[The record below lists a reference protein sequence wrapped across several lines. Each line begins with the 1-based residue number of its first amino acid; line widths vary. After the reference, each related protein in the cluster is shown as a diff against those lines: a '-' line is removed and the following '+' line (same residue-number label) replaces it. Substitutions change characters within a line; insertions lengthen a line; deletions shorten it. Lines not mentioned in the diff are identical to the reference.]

1 MRICLYIVTLVIVCL
16 NEILAFSGQPTKSN
30 EIVKPSSRRNILK
43 SGITAAAAVVVLDQ
57 NAGAAFGEDGSKQE
71 PFRVIFSIQTD
82 RSNEKQDDVEIEVI
96 PDWAPLASARFKELV
111 ETGFYDGSRFHRVL
125 PFYVA
130 QFGISAEKSKNKE
143 WIFCERNCKSI
154 PDEPR
159 LVNNKRGTLSF
170 ASSGKNSRQTQVFI
184 NLVDNDG
191 VPNFLDAQGF
201 VPFARI
207 VDNEKNWAVV
217 DNLNKEYGIQESFSG
232 GMVGSVNQ
240 AKASFYGEEY
250 LDALFPKLSVIKSAK
265 IM

>member
-1 MRICLYIVTLVIVCL
+1 M
-16 NEILAFSGQPTKSN
+16 NEILAFSGQPTKSK

-43 SGITAAAAVVVLDQ
+43 SGITAAAALVVLDQ
-57 NAGAAFGEDGSKQE
+57 KAEAAFDEKVSKQE
-71 PFRVIFSIQTD
+71 PFRVIFSVQTD
-82 RSNEKQDDVEIEVI
+82 RSNEKQDDLEIEVV
-96 PDWAPLASARFKELV
+96 PEWAPLASARFKELV

-130 QFGISAEKSKNKE
+130 QFGISSKKSKNQE
-143 WIFCERNCKSI
+143 WIFCERNCKSLQ
-154 PDEPR
+154 DEPR
-159 LVNNKRGTLSF
+159 LMNNKRGTLSF

-207 VDNEKNWAVV
+207 VDNEQNWAVL
-217 DNLNKEYGIQESFSG
+217 DKLNKDYGIQESISG